1 MSEKNLEAMSDE
13 EILDM
18 EPPAI
23 EDEEPKE
30 EAPKEVPESEQQEE
44 SEKASSQESSEE
56 EEEEEEESEEEEAP
70 QQVEQPEIDY
80 KSFYEQVMSPF
91 KANGGTVQ
99 LRSPQEVVKLMQMGA
114 NYTQKMQILA
124 PYRKK
129 VQMLQKANLLDDDK
143 LNYLIDLSQGNPEAI
158 KKLIKDSKLDPMDLD
173 IYGEQNYVPGNHTVS
188 DAEMQLQTTL
198 DELTST
204 PEGLQTVN
212 LARGWDQA
220 SLSEIGKDPSILA
233 TLHEQRMNGVYDF
246 ITKEMQHQKML
257 GNLPDN
263 IPFLQAYKAVGDF
276 CLQQLQQRQQQQ
288 QAVANLPKGT
298 LNQGMNTNNSA
309 QVKSA
314 APSGRSRKAASTF
327 VDPFS
332 LSDEEFEKQ
341 FANYA

>member
-44 SEKASSQESSEE
+44 SEEASSQESS

-80 KSFYEQVMSPF
+80 KGFYEQVMSPF

-114 NYTQKMQILA
+114 NYTQKMQTLA

-246 ITKEMQHQKML
+246 VMKEMQHQKML

-288 QAVANLPKGT
+288 QAVANLPRGT
-298 LNQGMNTNNSA
+298 LNQEVNTNSA
-309 QVKSA
+309 QAKSA

>member
-44 SEKASSQESSEE
+44 SEEASSQESS

-80 KSFYEQVMSPF
+80 KGFYEQVMSPF

-114 NYTQKMQILA
+114 NYTQKMQTLA

-246 ITKEMQHQKML
+246 VMKEMQHQKML

-298 LNQGMNTNNSA
+298 LNQEVNTNSA
-309 QVKSA
+309 QAKSA

-327 VDPFS
+327 VDPFT

>member
-30 EAPKEVPESEQQEE
+30 EAPKEVPELEQQEE
-44 SEKASSQESSEE
+44 SEEASSQESS

-80 KSFYEQVMSPF
+80 KGFYEQVMSPF

-114 NYTQKMQILA
+114 NYTQKMQTLA

-220 SLSEIGKDPSILA
+220 SLNEIGKDPSILA
-233 TLHEQRMNGVYDF
+233 TLHEQRLNGVYDL

-263 IPFLQAYKAVGDF
+263 IPFLQAYKAVAEF
-276 CLQQLQQRQQQQ
+276 CLRQMQQK
-288 QAVANLPKGT
+288 QAMDLPKGP
-298 LNQGMNTNNSA
+298 LNTKTPTNNNA

>member
-44 SEKASSQESSEE
+44 SEEASSQESS
-56 EEEEEEESEEEEAP
+56 EEEEESEEEEAP

-80 KSFYEQVMSPF
+80 KGFYEQVMSPF

-114 NYTQKMQILA
+114 NYTQKMQTLA

-204 PEGLQTVN
+204 PEGVQTVQ

-220 SLSEIGKDPSILA
+220 SLNEIGKDPSILA

-276 CLQQLQQRQQQQ
+276 CLQQLQTQRQQQ

-298 LNQGMNTNNSA
+298 LNQGMNANNSA

>member
-30 EAPKEVPESEQQEE
+30 EASKEVPEPEQQEE
-44 SEKASSQESSEE
+44 SEEAPSQESSEE
-56 EEEEEEESEEEEAP
+56 EEEEESEEKEEAP
-70 QQVEQPEIDY
+70 QQAEQPEIDY
-80 KSFYEQVMSPF
+80 KGFYEQVMSPF

-114 NYTQKMQILA
+114 NYTQKMQTLA

-220 SLSEIGKDPSILA
+220 SLSEIGKNPSLLT

-246 ITKEMQHQKML
+246 VMKEMQHQKML
-257 GNLPDN
+257 GAIPDN
-263 IPFLQAYKAVGDF
+263 IPFLQAYTIVADY
-276 CLQQLQQRQQQQ
+276 CLQRLRTQQQQQ
-288 QAVANLPKGT
+288 QAVANLPRGT
-298 LNQGMNTNNSA
+298 LNQEVNTNSA

>member
-44 SEKASSQESSEE
+44 SEEASSQESS

-80 KSFYEQVMSPF
+80 KGFYEQVMSPF

-114 NYTQKMQILA
+114 NYTQKMQTLA

-246 ITKEMQHQKML
+246 VMKEMQHQKML

-298 LNQGMNTNNSA
+298 LNQEVNTNSA
-309 QVKSA
+309 QAKSA

>member
-44 SEKASSQESSEE
+44 SEEASSQESPDEGEE
-56 EEEEEEESEEEEAP
+56 EETKEEEPP
-70 QQVEQPEIDY
+70 QQQPEVDY
-80 KSFYEQVMSPF
+80 KGFYEQVMAPF
-91 KANGGTVQ
+91 KANGNTVQ

-114 NYTQKMQILA
+114 NYTQKMQHLA

-143 LNYLIDLSQGNPEAI
+143 LNYLIDLSQGNPEAV
-158 KKLIKDSKLDPMDLD
+158 KKLIRDSKLDPMDLD
-173 IYGEQNYVPGNHTVS
+173 IYGEQKQYVPSNHTVS

-276 CLQQLQQRQQQQ
+276 CLQQLQQKQQQQQ

-298 LNQGMNTNNSA
+298 LNQGNNTNNSA
-309 QVKSA
+309 QAKSA

>member
-23 EDEEPKE
+23 EDEESKE

-44 SEKASSQESSEE
+44 SEEASSQESSEE
-56 EEEEEEESEEEEAP
+56 EEEEKSEKEEVP
-70 QQVEQPEIDY
+70 QQAEQPEIDY
-80 KSFYEQVMSPF
+80 KGFYEQVMSPF

-114 NYTQKMQILA
+114 NYTQKMQTLA

-198 DELTST
+198 DELAST

-233 TLHEQRMNGVYDF
+233 TLHEQRLNGVYDF

-298 LNQGMNTNNSA
+298 LNQGMTDNSA
-309 QVKSA
+309 QAKSA

>member
-44 SEKASSQESSEE
+44 SEEASSQESS

-80 KSFYEQVMSPF
+80 KGFYEQVMSPF

-114 NYTQKMQILA
+114 NYTQKMQTLA

-204 PEGLQTVN
+204 PEGVQTVQ

-220 SLSEIGKDPSILA
+220 SLNEIGKDPSILA
-233 TLHEQRMNGVYDF
+233 TLHEQRLNGVYDF

-298 LNQGMNTNNSA
+298 LNQGMTNNSA

>member
-56 EEEEEEESEEEEAP
+56 EEEEESEEEEAP

-80 KSFYEQVMSPF
+80 KGFYEQVMSPF

-114 NYTQKMQILA
+114 NYTQKMQTLA

>member
-44 SEKASSQESSEE
+44 SEEASSQESSEE
-56 EEEEEEESEEEEAP
+56 EEEEESEKEEAP

-80 KSFYEQVMSPF
+80 KGFYEQVMSPF

-114 NYTQKMQILA
+114 NYTQKMQTLA

-204 PEGLQTVN
+204 PEGVQTVN

-298 LNQGMNTNNSA
+298 LNQGMTNNSA